1 VLNHKGVC
9 LRKDLQFL
17 KILLFK
23 SMPKKFLQI
32 LLVPFF
38 FLLPHGAFGASFDC
52 SIPTLSKI
60 ESWICQQPKV
70 SELDEDIAKIYTEN
84 YKKLSPVNRVGYL
97 NSQYEW
103 LKYWPQACMREE
115 NVTLESAGVAE
126 CAQRLYEQ
134 RIALL
139 PVRPLKNQWL
149 VFKLAK
155 YNMVKADK
163 KSVPDNIKML
173 DHFLVY
179 PKIETANLSS
189 QNMQLAN
196 QVNTWVTSVIQKMG
210 LKNRMSLNE
219 KDMDSFLEMELEQVS
234 PDILRLR
241 ARYYFYGFG
250 AHGNSLFNQY
260 HFILSQGRELR
271 EEDLL
276 KGPWQVEIAQDVY
289 DKIQIKAPEMVLV
302 DSPKN
307 VEPSIKRL
315 QNWDFNKEGF
325 RFQFSPYELTAYAAG
340 AVQVSIDWTK
350 MDAYLTDYAKTQLPL
365 LYEKH

>member
-1 VLNHKGVC
+1 MPK
-9 LRKDLQFL
+9 
-17 KILLFK
+17 KILL
-23 SMPKKFLQI
+23 I
-32 LLVPFF
+32 LLTPFF
-38 FLLPHGAFGASFDC
+38 FLFSQGVFGASFDC
-52 SIPTLSKI
+52 AIPTLNQI
-60 ESWICQQPKV
+60 ERWICEQPKV
-70 SELDEDIAKIYTEN
+70 SELDEEMAKTYTEN

-97 NSQYEW
+97 NSQIEW
-103 LKYWPQACMREE
+103 LKYWPQACMRQE
-115 NVTLESAGVAE
+115 NVTLESAGVSD

-189 QNMQLAN
+189 KNMQLAN

-210 LKNRMSLNE
+210 PKNRITLNE

-271 EEDLL
+271 EEDIL

-289 DKIQIKAPEMVLV
+289 DKIQIEAPKMVLV

-307 VEPSIKRL
+307 VETSIKRL

-340 AVQVSIDWTK
+340 VVQVSIDWTK

>member
-1 VLNHKGVC
+1 MSKKN
-9 LRKDLQFL
+9 LR
-17 KILLFK
+17 ILL
-23 SMPKKFLQI
+23 I
-32 LLVPFF
+32 LFY
-38 FLLPHGAFGASFDC
+38 FLLPQGVFGASFDC
-52 SIPTLSKI
+52 SMPTLSKI
-60 ESWICQQPKV
+60 ERWICEQPKV
-70 SELDEDIAKIYTEN
+70 SELDEEMAKTYTEN

-103 LKYWPQACMREE
+103 LKYWPQACMRQE

-139 PVRPLKNQWL
+139 PVLPLKNQWL

-189 QNMQLAN
+189 KNMQLAN

-210 LKNRMSLNE
+210 PKNRITLNE

-250 AHGNSLFNQY
+250 AHGNSSFNQY

-271 EEDLL
+271 EEDIL
-276 KGPWQVEIAQDVY
+276 KGPWQAEIAQDVY
-289 DKIQIKAPEMVLV
+289 DKIQIEAPEMVLV

-340 AVQVSIDWTK
+340 VVQVSIDWTM